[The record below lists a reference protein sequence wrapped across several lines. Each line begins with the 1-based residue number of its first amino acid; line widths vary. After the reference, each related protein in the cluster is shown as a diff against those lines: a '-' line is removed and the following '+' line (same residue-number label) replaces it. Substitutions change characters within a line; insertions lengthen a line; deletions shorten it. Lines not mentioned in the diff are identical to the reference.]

1 MTRERAKARGVE
13 LIRDLPSDPP
23 LPLYADRRRI
33 IQILINLLSNAVKF
47 TEKGGTVT
55 MAVQVDPNGG
65 YWMKVVDSG
74 IGIADVD
81 IPKIF
86 ERFGQIDSSV
96 AREAD
101 GVGIGLSLT
110 KSLVELH
117 NGVIEVDS
125 ELGVGTTV
133 SVWLPAEKIAR
144 RA

>member
-1 MTRERAKARGVE
+1 
-13 LIRDLPSDPP
+13 
-23 LPLYADRRRI
+23 
-33 IQILINLLSNAVKF
+33 
-47 TEKGGTVT
+47 